1 MKRIYEGKR
10 SLDCWW
16 PDGYHVRE
24 HRIVDADI
32 TMLCGNVVTSVD
44 RERLKITSMQ
54 RTTLEGTP
62 HYQYALGNKDV
73 YIDYL
78 NSLKHVTWAR
88 AAINQEHLDIQF
100 MLDKFDKILY
110 CEEDYLAPPYENKYI
125 ICDMSG
131 LLRYGLHRAVTLLSN
146 SVKRAPVAIVR

>member
-32 TMLCGNVVTSVD
+32 TMLYGNVVTSVD

-100 MLDKFDKILY
+100 MLDKFDKSDCIMYSPVTCPLISRETYVDVFREEMKNALQMTDAGKEIL
-110 CEEDYLAPPYENKYI
+110 KQ
-125 ICDMSG
+125 G
-131 LLRYGLHRAVTLLSN
+131 
-146 SVKRAPVAIVR
+146 